1 MNQVYLRETVQRP
14 AVGLGFRPEFAS
26 DLVARPEVVD
36 FVEVVA
42 ETCFTQR
49 TTRREACALAELWP
63 VVPHGVKLSLGS
75 ADGVELDRARRLG
88 ALARELRAKVI
99 SEHVSFTR
107 AGSVDIGHLTQL
119 PRTREA
125 IAVVA
130 NNVARVRRVLPD
142 VPLLLE
148 NVAWSFLW
156 PDDEMDEA
164 TFYQE
169 IVAATG
175 CELLLDL
182 GNLYANAV
190 NEGLDPHA
198 VLAGYPLDRVGMVH
212 IAGGVREH
220 GFYFDTHAHGIPEGV
235 LALAREVIARHA
247 VPVLIERDANF
258 DFAEVASEL
267 ACLRALPRGG
277 PRAHEGGALGSQGSD
292 SDVGSP
298 VASRS
303 PAASGSTGR
312 QHRSPGG
319 DPHGSSDT
327 LAAAQRELAGQLVRG
342 EPATP
347 LAARVGRAAMDR
359 SRGILSRKRIDD
371 ALPLVP
377 NLAHLALR
385 GDQVREVAAQALA
398 QSMRPASGAGPAD
411 AWRIAGAAMAVPELA
426 SAAAIDR
433 LVLRARFAG
442 AAEGTLRPRRA
453 PFIGVTRLHDGRR
466 IRATKGLGA
475 RAEVRIQEK
484 R

>member
-1 MNQVYLRETVQRP
+1 MDRTYLREAARRP
-14 AVGLGFRPEFAS
+14 AVGLGFRAEFAS
-26 DLVARPEVVD
+26 HLVARPEVVD

-49 TTRREACALAELWP
+49 VTRREACALAEMWP

-75 ADGVELDRARRLG
+75 ADGVDLDRARRLG
-88 ALARELRAKVI
+88 ALARQLRASVI

-107 AGSVDIGHLTQL
+107 AGEVDIGHLTQL

-148 NVAWSFLW
+148 NVAWSFRW

-164 TFYQE
+164 TFYHE
-169 IVAATG
+169 IVEATG

-182 GNLYANAV
+182 GNLYANAI

-212 IAGGVREH
+212 VAGGVREH

-235 LALAREVIARHA
+235 LALAREVVARRD

-258 DFAEVASEL
+258 DFAEVAAEL
-267 ACLRALPRGG
+267 AWLRALPRAAPRVHEQDRVETG
-277 PRAHEGGALGSQGSD
+277 PLPPR
-292 SDVGSP
+292 SP
-298 VASRS
+298 VDRTRGA
-303 PAASGSTGR
+303 GN
-312 QHRSPGG
+312 
-319 DPHGSSDT
+319 T
-327 LAAAQRELAGQLVRG
+327 LAAAQRELAGQLVGG
-342 EPATP
+342 EPVTP
-347 LAARVGRAAMDR
+347 LGARIGSVALDR
-359 SRGILSRKRIDD
+359 SRGILQRKRIDD
-371 ALPLVP
+371 ALPLVA
-377 NLAHLALR
+377 NLAR
-385 GDQVREVAAQALA
+385 CGGRVREVAAAALA
-398 QSMRPASGAGPAD
+398 QSSRPASGAGPAD
-411 AWRIAGAAMAVPELA
+411 AWRIAEAAMSVPELV

-442 AAEGTLRPRRA
+442 TAEGTPRPRRT
-453 PFIGVTRLHDGRR
+453 PFIGVARLSDGRR
-466 IRATKGLGA
+466 IRATKGIGA
-475 RAEVRIQEK
+475 RADVSIHEQR
-484 R
+484 